1 MTGLKHILW
10 YQIARFCLQST
21 FDISVL
27 AEKCDGLVCRW
38 MGTLVVPRGS
48 MYKFLCGLNFPVRIG
63 FPVFVYMA
71 AADSSNVTM
80 YLFLKSCGIEIR
92 GF

>member
-1 MTGLKHILW
+1 MVPYCEG
-10 YQIARFCLQST
+10 FLQSA

-48 MYKFLCGLNFPVRIG
+48 MYKFLCGLNFSMRIG
-63 FPVFVYMA
+63 FPVFVYMIV
-71 AADSSNVTM
+71 ADSSKVIVNP
-80 YLFLKSCGIEIR
+80 FLQS
-92 GF
+92 